1 MTESE
6 ACDSETAHFKKI
18 VSSDGDDEALES
30 APVTSR
36 SLRNVNEVLMKK
48 DIPKKEPI
56 KVSAPFFKT
65 AFVEEE
71 ADVEEDE
78 FMNFGGIDGEIDAG
92 LDGYDPEF
100 VAEADKEVV
109 EDYDDVIEL
118 HRYISG
124 LKIKKANATKA

>member
-1 MTESE
+1 
-6 ACDSETAHFKKI
+6 
-18 VSSDGDDEALES
+18 
-30 APVTSR
+30 
-36 SLRNVNEVLMKK
+36 MKK

-56 KVSAPFFKT
+56 KDSAPFFKT